1 MNTFMNGLKNATNYT
16 LTENGGITHKSTR
29 SDLLDMF
36 AMGAAMRTRSD
47 EDVIVMFRK
56 AFAENPVYALKCLFY
71 IRDVRGGQG
80 ERRFFR
86 VCMKDLARQNTEAA
100 RRNLEHVPE
109 FGRWDD
115 LYIFVG
121 TPLEA
126 DAFAFMKKQLALDVQ
141 CKTPSLLAKWL
152 KSENTSSKDS
162 RKLGDK
168 TRRAFGM
175 THKQYRKTL
184 SILRE
189 RINVL
194 ERLMSAGKWDEIEF
208 DKIPS
213 RAGMIYKN
221 AFARHDIE
229 RMKSEKNVVSYADFA
244 KDENTKVNAKTLY
257 PYECVAEAVKAAG
270 IGYGYGYNY
279 GRSNTNDTN
288 RAMVNKYWANLED
301 YFNGASFN
309 GLAVVDTSASMRGS
323 DASAPI
329 NVAISLGL
337 YCAEKAGGPFAGHYV
352 SFSSQP
358 QLIATEGVDF
368 VDKVKR
374 IYQTNLCQNT
384 NIEATFDLLLNTAIQ
399 NHCTQDDLPQN
410 IIVISDMEFDS
421 ATRSGGWGW
430 DSTATSRINSRNAET
445 VLEGVA
451 RKWAQ
456 HGYKMPHL
464 IFWNVQARQANIPML
479 GNGPISYVSGMSP
492 SIFQTIM
499 TGKTGY
505 DLMMECLNKER
516 YAVIQ

>member
-1 MNTFMNGLKNATNYT
+1 MNTFMNGLKNATNFT
-16 LTENGGITHKSTR
+16 HTENGAVTHVTTK

-36 AMGAAMRTRSD
+36 AMGAAMRKRSD
-47 EDVIVMFRK
+47 EDVILMFRK
-56 AFAENPVYALKCLFY
+56 AFNENPTYALKCLFY

-86 VCMKDLARQNTEAA
+86 VIMKDLATWNTEAA
-100 RRNLEHVPE
+100 RRNLKHIPLY
-109 FGRWDD
+109 GRWDD
-115 LYIFVG
+115 LYIFDK
-121 TPLEA
+121 TPLEK
-126 DAFAFMKKQLALDVQ
+126 DAYSFMKEQLALDVQ

-152 KSENTSSKDS
+152 KSENTSSAES
-162 RKLGDK
+162 RYLANK
-168 TRRAFGM
+168 TRSYLGM
-175 THKQYRKTL
+175 THRQYRKTL
-184 SILRE
+184 SILRA

-229 RMKSEKNVVSYADFA
+229 RVKNENVQSYADFA
-244 KDENTKVNAKTLY
+244 KDTTKKVNAKVLY
-257 PYECVAEAVKAAG
+257 PYECVAEAVKAANV
-270 IGYGYGYNY
+270 GYGWGYSY
-279 GRSNTNDTN
+279 SRPTYADSDTN
-288 RAMVNKYWANLED
+288 RAIVNKYWDNLAD

-337 YCAEKAGGPFAGHYV
+337 YCAEKAKGPFAGHYV
-352 SFSSQP
+352 SFSSRP
-358 QLIATEGVDF
+358 QLIRTEGIDF

-374 IYQTNLCQNT
+374 IYQTNLCENT
-384 NIEATFDLLLNTAIQ
+384 NIEATFDLLLNTAIS
-399 NHCTQDDLPQN
+399 NRCTQADLPKN
-410 IIVISDMEFDS
+410 IIIISDMEFDS
-421 ATRSGGWGW
+421 ARGCGGWYGRTGPTP
-430 DSTATSRINSRNAET
+430 DT
-445 VLEGVA
+445 LFEGIA
-451 RKWAQ
+451 KKWAA
-456 HGYKMPHL
+456 HGYTLPHC

-479 GNGPISYVSGMSP
+479 GNGPISYVSGFSP

-505 DLMMECLNKER
+505 DLMMEKLNAER
-516 YAVIQ
+516 YAVIG